1 MSAAGLRAISE
12 SPTDSLKDSD
22 QFSIKGDVLT
32 EENEDVEAVEAS
44 EGNSGFFIKHGT
56 FMGTEREQMDS
67 QASDMASCDSDYDTD
82 LETEE
87 KSEKFDATGWKIYLA
102 ACKFLDITPVSF
114 FLRNIQEKQLN
125 FRHRLLGA
133 KGGQALAAA
142 LELNTTLASLDLH
155 ENFLEGE
162 GGAAI
167 AAMLKENCY
176 ITELDVSS
184 NKLGSYGCMSMC
196 DMLQNNVSLLKID
209 LSDNGFSDKDTVYL
223 LDAFKGNDKVT
234 WMNLSHNKFSEKS
247 GENLGLGIS
256 FNDAMEYL
264 DLSWNHIRR
273 KGATEITKGLRTNC
287 TLNTLNLSYNG
298 FSNDGAVALGEAIR
312 ANNTLI
318 ELNISHNRITTQGAL
333 CIAKGL
339 EGNNTVEILKICGN
353 PIGVPGA
360 MAIISAAKNYSDSA
374 LTELHFKDIYLDE
387 EFDLLLAEVREVK
400 PDFRIIANL
409 RSGAKDPLSVVRTFV
424 SNNQDQWLEICQQ
437 FDSDGTFGI
446 TRTDFV
452 KCLRKAG
459 IEFGIE
465 QTAGLL
471 TQLDP
476 MKTSFINYTFRP
488 TFKNQIPQTVGN
500 VFLRD
505 GCCP

>member
-176 ITELDVSS
+176 ITEL
-184 NKLGSYGCMSMC
+184 
-196 DMLQNNVSLLKID
+196 
-209 LSDNGFSDKDTVYL
+209 
-223 LDAFKGNDKVT
+223 GNDKVT